1 MKKVLRFIYRNLF
14 NVLIIL
20 SVSIYIIDKAPDLKH
35 AAATVLALYI
45 FLASMFI
52 SIDISRE
59 IFYQKT
65 SVKAVLFEN
74 KLSLG
79 LFIAACIFLYFLKG
93 RVFLSAFLT
102 GALLYLV
109 FFALVFIFKRKFR

>member
-1 MKKVLRFIYRNLF
+1 MNKVLKYIYKNLF

-20 SVSIYIIDKAPDLKH
+20 AISFYVVDKAPDLKH
-35 AAATVLALYI
+35 AVATVLALYI

-59 IFYQKT
+59 IFYQKN

-93 RVFLSAFLT
+93 WVFLSAFLT
-102 GALLYLV
+102 GALLYLI